1 MNKAAEP
8 EIKFPNNIV
17 RVVFEN
23 EQVIGNRYQ
32 VKADQ
37 ALVTASIITSSTYL
51 IIDDSNNMQFE
62 DTYKPSDWMFK
73 SVDESLIDSIID
85 SFESNN
91 DIFRVTH
98 NKLLKERISVILKSQ
113 KGEGS
118 ELFDCIDVLVNRR
131 QEAGHFKIC
140 LQCNSKAPVT
150 LRTCK
155 VCKGKLVRLEVST
168 EESLQEKMNPYS
180 HFKAKE
186 KSNAIKVMV
195 GEPDMLNP
203 NSFENISVI
212 L

>member
-1 MNKAAEP
+1 M
-8 EIKFPNNIV
+8 
-17 RVVFEN
+17 
-23 EQVIGNRYQ
+23 IGKRYR

-37 ALVTASIITSSTYL
+37 ALVPASTITSSTYL

-62 DTYKPSDWMFK
+62 DTYKPSDWLFK

-91 DIFRVTH
+91 DIFRVTR

-131 QEAGHFKIC
+131 QEAEHFKIC

-155 VCKGKLVRLEVST
+155 VCKGKLCRT
-168 EESLQEKMNPYS
+168 WGFHRGKPTRKNES
-180 HFKAKE
+180 
-186 KSNAIKVMV
+186 
-195 GEPDMLNP
+195 
-203 NSFENISVI
+203 I
-212 L
+212 LTFQSKREI